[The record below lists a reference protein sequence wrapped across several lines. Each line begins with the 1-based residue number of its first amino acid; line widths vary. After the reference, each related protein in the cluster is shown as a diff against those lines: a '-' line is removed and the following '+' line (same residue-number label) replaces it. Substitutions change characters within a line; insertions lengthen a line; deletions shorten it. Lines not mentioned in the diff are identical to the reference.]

1 MAITI
6 TTLRGEDHAEWLEL
20 WKGYLE
26 FYETELEDATTRVTF
41 EQIISSPPQIHGA
54 IARDAD
60 GRAIGL
66 VHWLRHAA
74 TWAPAG
80 YCYLEDLYVA
90 ADARGRGA
98 GEALIE
104 YVRAWSQQQGIAK
117 VYWLTAETNAVARG
131 LYDRVAS
138 RSGFVH
144 YEIKL

>member
-6 TTLRGEDHAEWLEL
+6 RAIRAEDHAEWLEL
-20 WKGYLE
+20 WKAYLD
-26 FYETELEDATTRVTF
+26 FYEVELEAATTAVTF
-41 EQIISSPPQIHGA
+41 QRMTSCPPEIHGA
-54 IARDAD
+54 IARDDD
-60 GRAIGL
+60 GRAIGI
-66 VHWLRHAA
+66 VHWLTHAA

-90 ADARGRGA
+90 ADARGHGA

-104 YVRAWSQQQGIAK
+104 YVRAWARQQGVAK

-144 YEIKL
+144 YEIEL